1 MRVQKT
7 SFLKYVS
14 REQRTRLLR
23 LLLILVFRS
32 FFKSLPLCSIVPD
45 GCTGDD
51 IKIAWG
57 YKKNKVRPRNK
68 VDTGDNVMDGIST
81 YIKNRVPRFWHW
93 YFRKNASLENMAT
106 TAFSLK
112 KANTYYIYRICSIDV
127 YKVYSC
133 TCHWQFIT
141 SCEPKF
147 FIVSRFF

>member
-57 YKKNKVRPRNK
+57 YKKNKVRPWNK
-68 VDTGDNVMDGIST
+68 VDTGDNVMG
-81 YIKNRVPRFWHW
+81 
-93 YFRKNASLENMAT
+93 
-106 TAFSLK
+106 
-112 KANTYYIYRICSIDV
+112 SILIFKIEFLGFDIDTFG
-127 YKVYSC
+127 KLLLRL
-133 TCHWQFIT
+133 
-141 SCEPKF
+141 P
-147 FIVSRFF
+147 

>member
-14 REQRTRLLR
+14 REPRTRVLR
-23 LLLILVFRS
+23 LLLIVVFRS

-68 VDTGDNVMDGIST
+68 VDTGDNVMDRMG
-81 YIKNRVPRFWHW
+81 YRFLLEFLSFHINA
-93 YFRKNASLENMAT
+93 FGKPLLATAASMASLRCTAAT
-106 TAFSLK
+106 AY
-112 KANTYYIYRICSIDV
+112 KANTYYGIMQVVS
-127 YKVYSC
+127 
-133 TCHWQFIT
+133 TT
-141 SCEPKF
+141 S
-147 FIVSRFF
+147 SL

>member
-68 VDTGDNVMDGIST
+68 VDTGDNVMG
-81 YIKNRVPRFWHW
+81 
-93 YFRKNASLENMAT
+93 
-106 TAFSLK
+106 
-112 KANTYYIYRICSIDV
+112 SILIFNIEFLGFDIDTFG
-127 YKVYSC
+127 KLLLRL
-133 TCHWQFIT
+133 
-141 SCEPKF
+141 P
-147 FIVSRFF
+147 

>member
-14 REQRTRLLR
+14 REQRTRLFR

-68 VDTGDNVMDGIST
+68 VDTGDNVMG
-81 YIKNRVPRFWHW
+81 
-93 YFRKNASLENMAT
+93 
-106 TAFSLK
+106 
-112 KANTYYIYRICSIDV
+112 SILIFKIELFLGFDTFG
-127 YKVYSC
+127 KLLL
-133 TCHWQFIT
+133 QL
-141 SCEPKF
+141 P
-147 FIVSRFF
+147 

>member
-1 MRVQKT
+1 MQRSIVDSYGHESVQLTSYIHIRTEHIKHVNSDHIHSQFIFENSTPPRTMRVQKT

-68 VDTGDNVMDGIST
+68 VDTGDNVM
-81 YIKNRVPRFWHW
+81 R
-93 YFRKNASLENMAT
+93 
-106 TAFSLK
+106 
-112 KANTYYIYRICSIDV
+112 SILIFKIEFLGFDIDTFG
-127 YKVYSC
+127 KLLLRL
-133 TCHWQFIT
+133 
-141 SCEPKF
+141 P
-147 FIVSRFF
+147 

>member
-14 REQRTRLLR
+14 REPRTRVLR
-23 LLLILVFRS
+23 LLLIVVFRS

-68 VDTGDNVMDGIST
+68 VDTGDNVMDRMG
-81 YIKNRVPRFWHW
+81 YRFLLEFLSFHIDTSG
-93 YFRKNASLENMAT
+93 KPLQSL
-106 TAFSLK
+106 L
-112 KANTYYIYRICSIDV
+112 
-127 YKVYSC
+127 
-133 TCHWQFIT
+133 WL
-141 SCEPKF
+141 P
-147 FIVSRFF
+147 FIVQLLLQPTKQIPITE

>member
-14 REQRTRLLR
+14 REQRTRLFR

-68 VDTGDNVMDGIST
+68 VDTGDNVMGSILVT
-81 YIKNRVPRFWHW
+81 PGPRQ
-93 YFRKNASLENMAT
+93 
-106 TAFSLK
+106 
-112 KANTYYIYRICSIDV
+112 V
-127 YKVYSC
+127 
-133 TCHWQFIT
+133 
-141 SCEPKF
+141 
-147 FIVSRFF
+147 